1 MAVFRVEKSKNYT
14 VMSNYH
20 LKDKGLSLK
29 SKGLLS
35 MILSLPDDWNYTT
48 RGLAAISKDGVDS
61 IGAALKEL
69 EKAGYLVRNRLRD
82 GKGRITDTEYVIY
95 EYPQTEPDTPLPDT
109 DSPYTEKPYMDN
121 PDMGRP
127 DMAEPDTVLPA
138 QLNTNQLS
146 PKELSPN
153 VSNIYQSIP
162 QPQSDAIDRI
172 NAYGEIIKENI
183 SYDYLCKQDKIRAY
197 EIHELFE
204 IMLET
209 VCSTRDTIRVGR
221 EDMPAEVVKSRLLKL
236 DYSHI
241 EYVMESMDKTTTDV
255 RDIRSYLLTAL
266 YRSPTTITNKYK
278 AEANHDM
285 YGTKPPE

>member
-20 LKDKGLSLK
+20 LKDKDLSLK

-48 RGLAAISKDGVDS
+48 RGLAAISKEGVDS
-61 IGAALKEL
+61 IGASLKEL
-69 EKAGYLVRNRLRD
+69 EQAGYLVRHRLRD
-82 GKGRITDTEYVIY
+82 GKGRITDTEYIVY
-95 EYPQTEPDTPLPDT
+95 EYPQAPDTPLPGT
-109 DSPYTEKPYMDN
+109 GSPYTEKPYMDK
-121 PDMGRP
+121 PDMGKP
-127 DMAEPDTVLPA
+127 GTDYPA
-138 QLNTNQLS
+138 QLNTNQRN
-146 PKELSPN
+146 PKE
-153 VSNIYQSIP
+153 SNPYGLNINPSIP
-162 QPQSDAIDRI
+162 QAKGEGLDTI
-172 NAYGEIIKENI
+172 NAYSDIIKENI
-183 SYDYLCKQDKIRAY
+183 SYDYLCKQDKTRAY

-209 VCSTRDTIRVGR
+209 VCTTQDTIRVGR
-221 EDMPAEVVKSRLLKL
+221 EDIPAEVVKSRLLKL

-266 YRSPTTITNKYK
+266 YRSPTTINHKYR

-285 YGTKPPE
+285 YAQPPK